1 MCGLLGAGG
10 GGGGGKGYVGPPPT
24 LLWEGGGRPLAP
36 VFLRLCCHVFIGR
49 NDVYLPYDVAI
60 RAE

>member
-1 MCGLLGAGG
+1 MGGLWGG
-10 GGGGGKGYVGPPPT
+10 GGGGGGAKDMLVPHPT
-24 LLWEGGGRPLAP
+24 LLGEGGRSLAP

-60 RAE
+60 RSE